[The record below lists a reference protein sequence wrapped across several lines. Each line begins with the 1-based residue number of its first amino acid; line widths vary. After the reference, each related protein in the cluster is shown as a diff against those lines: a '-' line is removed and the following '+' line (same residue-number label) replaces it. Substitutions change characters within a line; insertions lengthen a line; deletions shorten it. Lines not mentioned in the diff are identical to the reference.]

1 MNFTTIVWTLLLV
14 VLTVLKIAVTIVVTT
29 VKTILVKNDWLWTQ
43 GWNMVVSFGRR
54 VVGLV
59 VEGANLG
66 VGNMVATLLHDLT
79 LFLYGVLSLV
89 MTILSKVMTVS
100 FWVIRYLVSRCRE
113 IPHAHFK
120 SNVTEE
126 KALTIH
132 DLS

>member
-1 MNFTTIVWTLLLV
+1 MNLTTIVWTLLLV
-14 VLTVLKIAVTIVVTT
+14 VLTVLKIVVTIVITT

-43 GWNMVVSFGRR
+43 GWNMVVSFGQR
-54 VVGLV
+54 VVGLI

-66 VGNMVATLLHDLT
+66 LGNMVSTLLHDLT
-79 LFLYGVLSLV
+79 SFLYGVLSVL
-89 MTILSKVMTVS
+89 MTILSKVITVS
-100 FWVIRYLVSRCRE
+100 FWVLKYLVSRCRE
-113 IPHAHFK
+113 IPHSHFR